1 MNQGSCG
8 AGYDFSSSEKG
19 PQYPG
24 VEGRHLTLGRPTESF
39 PGGFVA
45 GTGERE
51 RSWLHSMDK
60 ALLGEIMLTQ
70 RERERKRAHG
80 GCEALGPAPSDVQR
94 PPCPSQTPDG
104 DVSLPIS
111 LRFRSS

>member
-60 ALLGEIMLTQ
+60 ALLGEREHMGAVRPWAPPPLTSS
-70 RERERKRAHG
+70 G
-80 GCEALGPAPSDVQR
+80 LPALPR
-94 PPCPSQTPDG
+94 LQTG
-104 DVSLPIS
+104 M
-111 LRFRSS
+111 